1 MVNALLGSC
10 NSFLNVIPL
19 EVVVVVVVVVVAEV
33 TRALRP
39 FLLPELR

>member
-19 EVVVVVVVVVVAEV
+19 EVVVVVVVVVKV